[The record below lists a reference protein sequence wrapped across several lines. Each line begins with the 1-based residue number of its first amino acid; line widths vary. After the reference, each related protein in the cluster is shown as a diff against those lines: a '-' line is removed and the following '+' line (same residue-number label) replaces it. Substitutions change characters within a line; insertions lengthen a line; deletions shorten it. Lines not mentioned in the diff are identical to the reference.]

1 MVKKEEIWSS
11 WEELFIRKN
20 KYQNKNQLIQTKFE
34 SEIAYKNICKSIKQ
48 NNFKK
53 LYYYFYQI

>member
-11 WEELFIRKN
+11 WEELFICKN

-34 SEIAYKNICKSIKQ
+34 SEIAYKNICKSIQQ